1 MELKWIVYLTIN
13 QCNGK
18 FYIGV
23 HETNPDVWDNYI
35 GDGIYKQSDA
45 KKDFPFHK
53 AVRKYGYNN
62 FKRTTLVI
70 YPGTE
75 EGKKQAFALETT
87 LVNKDLLKSKQCYNV
102 ALGGHGGV
110 NPDLLKRIYVFDLNG
125 NYLRSFEKARDVAKF
140 INSNATGDEEYNII
154 KAIRNNC
161 LGTSSS
167 CHGYYMSYKKEF
179 QYNNQCITPVAQY
192 TLSGKFLRYFKSV
205 IAAEEELHISNIW
218 QAINKKGSSGG
229 FQWRYY
235 NGDQS
240 DISTLINVK
249 TKNTQLPIKMI
260 NKESLEEKL
269 YNSVSDCIKENP
281 NLSAS
286 QINRVLKKIIKSH
299 KGFIFKYQD
308 EDIV

>member
-23 HETNPDVWDNYI
+23 HETNPEVFDGYI
-35 GDGIYKQSDA
+35 GDGIYKQNDA
-45 KKDFPFHK
+45 IKDFPFHK
-53 AVRKYGYNN
+53 AVKKYGYQN

-70 YPGTE
+70 FPDTE
-75 EGKKQAFALETT
+75 EGKQQAFDLEKV
-87 LVNKDLLKSKQCYNV
+87 LVNKNLLKSKQCYNV
-102 ALGGHGGV
+102 ALGGHGGI
-110 NPDLLKRIYVFDLNG
+110 NPDLLKRIYIFDLNG
-125 NYLRSFEKARDVAKF
+125 NYLRSFEKARDVVKF
-140 INSNATGDEEYNII
+140 INPHANEGEQYSIL

-179 QYNNQCITPVAQY
+179 QYSNQCITPVAQY
-192 TLSGKFLRYFKSV
+192 TLSGKFLRTFKS
-205 IAAEEELHISNIW
+205 IIEAEETVHISNIW

-229 FQWRYY
+229 FQWRYFS
-235 NGDQS
+235 GDTS
-240 DISTLINVK
+240 NISTLINIK
-249 TKNTQLPIKMI
+249 TRNTQLPIVMI
-260 NKESLEEKL
+260 NKDTKEEKL
-269 YNSVSDCIKENP
+269 YNSVIDCIKENP

-286 QINRVLKKIIKSH
+286 QINRVLKNIIKSH